1 MIRLDHPK
9 HRAGGVC
16 VYVRRSLKSK
26 VLKDLSRISGSGFHL
41 LWVQV
46 QHKKLKSFL
55 FCVIYITPDRPL
67 SCFVED
73 LMDQYLQALTYGKF
87 VLVVG
92 DLNCDLLTSSYE
104 SRALNDLC
112 SSLTMKQLITEP
124 TRVTATSKTLID
136 VNMTSNTALVTDSG
150 LVETHD

>member
-1 MIRLDHPK
+1 ML
-9 HRAGGVC
+9 C
-16 VYVRRSLKSK
+16 VT
-26 VLKDLSRISGSGFHL
+26 D
-41 LWVQV
+41 
-46 QHKKLKSFL
+46 
-55 FCVIYITPDRPL
+55 ITPECPL

-73 LMDQYLQALTYGKF
+73 FMDLYLQALTYGKF

-112 SSLTMKQLITEP
+112 SSLNMKQLITEP

-136 VNMTSNTALVTDSG
+136 VNMTSNTALVTDSS
-150 LVETHD
+150 LVETHLSDHYLEYVVLNLKAPKPLPTYAISRS